1 MKFLGHKLKEL
12 RKSKKTTMLQ
22 LSALT
27 GIKQSKISLYENGK
41 EFPNT
46 KTATKFAEALN
57 VDLYYF
63 YLDDA
68 ILLSNQNPQL
78 EPSCAKPKTPY
89 IVLGER
95 AEEIGFPLEILESLI
110 SSWEKTEKEKRAK
123 A

>member
-12 RKSKKTTMLQ
+12 RKSKRLTMLQ
-22 LSALT
+22 LAALT

-63 YLDDA
+63 YLDNA
-68 ILLSNQNPQL
+68 VLLSTQAQKS
-78 EPSCAKPKTPY
+78 EPSSPPAKTPY
-89 IVLGER
+89 VVLAER
-95 AEEIGFPLEILESLI
+95 AEKVGFPLEMLESLI
-110 SSWEKTEKEKRAK
+110 NSWEKTQK
-123 A
+123 